1 MRRVRRQR
9 PRALAHGVPAIADER
24 SQRGGDRP
32 VGHRLDLVI
41 GPVRRAVRI
50 ESMRLV
56 QPVRGRVPPMPRQ
69 VDAAGE
75 GERVVDDDDLLVV
88 RRAERMVI
96 VEPEVHAPGH
106 APSQAPSREGIP
118 LERVEGRVVPG
129 EEVAAQLRLATH
141 DPGQQLVE
149 PGRRAVGRAARH
161 EIERRRDVPPD
172 AENGVARLEHGLPG
186 QAEVVGGV
194 LDAREPRCALDAP
207 AVVPRAQDR
216 ALLRRLRAR

>member
-1 MRRVRRQR
+1 VRRQR
-9 PRALAHGVPAIADER
+9 TRALAHGIPAIADER
-24 SQRGGDRP
+24 GQRGGDWP

-41 GPVRRAVRI
+41 GTVRCAVRI

-75 GERVVDDDDLLVV
+75 GEHVVDDDDLLVV

-118 LERVEGRVVPG
+118 LERVESRVVPG
-129 EEVAAQLRLATH
+129 EDVAAQLRLATH

-149 PGRRAVGRAARH
+149 ASRRAVGHAPRH
-161 EIERRRDVPPD
+161 EIEGCRDVPPD

-186 QAEVVGGV
+186 QAKIVGGV
-194 LDAREPRCALDAP
+194 LDAREPRCARDAP
-207 AVVPRAQDR
+207 AVLPRAQDR
-216 ALLRRLRAR
+216 RFRAR